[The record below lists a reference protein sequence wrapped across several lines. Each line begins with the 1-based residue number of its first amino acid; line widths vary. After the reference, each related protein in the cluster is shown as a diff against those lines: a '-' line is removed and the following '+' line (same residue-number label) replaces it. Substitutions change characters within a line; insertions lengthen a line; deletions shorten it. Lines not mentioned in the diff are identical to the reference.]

1 MRRSWI
7 SVAVFCACLWPVAAQ
22 ALEREPSG
30 LAGSIWLIA
39 AIVMVVGYS
48 LSKVQPW
55 AGFVVYPYVLYNA
68 YVLAMVLT
76 DQVPHPPFDQDGV
89 TNYYAQ
95 AVAAVAL
102 QLLVPIIGYM
112 QGRKAQ

>member
-1 MRRSWI
+1 MRRAGI
-7 SVAVFCACLWPVAAQ
+7 SIVALVAALWPVAANAADQ
-22 ALEREPSG
+22 E
-30 LAGSIWLIA
+30 AGGFAAGVWIIA

-55 AGFVVYPYVLYNA
+55 AGFIVYPYVLYTT
-68 YVLAMVLT
+68 YSLAMELT
-76 DQVPHPPFDQDGV
+76 GQVPHPPFDQEGV
-89 TNYYAQ
+89 STYYMQ

-102 QLLVPIIGYM
+102 QLLVPIVGYL